1 MKVVIRE
8 RYLNQIRPHYDIDI
22 IKVLI
27 GIRRSGKSELVKQI
41 IGDLS
46 NSGINSNQII
56 YINFEDMR
64 NEELLDYKE
73 LNKHLIRSLD
83 KTYKTYIFLDEIQ
96 YVFNFEKVISSLKAS
111 ENVSIFITGSSSSI
125 VSGELA
131 TLIGGRYVSFTIQP
145 LSFDEFY
152 SLNEFNQTS
161 NKEEALNTYL
171 KWGGLPQVYQYKDE
185 NGIIAYLNDVYD
197 SIVIKDILNRTEKK
211 NYNLLKKVIEYL
223 FDNSGKIFSTN
234 TVYEEL
240 FNIDRSIQ
248 NDSVS
253 EAVRL
258 IIEANVV
265 SECKRYDLK
274 GKKILSR
281 LEKYYISDL
290 GLKSVVNKRNDDFG
304 FNIETVIFNELISR
318 GYQCFVGKTY
328 KGEVDFVVF
337 NGTKKCFIQV
347 AYLLATDEVIE
358 REFGAFK
365 PIKDQSPKFVLSM
378 DKFDFTRDGITHINI
393 IDFLL
398 FKKDI
403 FFT

>member
-96 YVFNFEKVISSLKAS
+96 YVFNFEKVISSLKAT

-161 NKEEALNTYL
+161 NKEEAFNTYL

-211 NYNLLKKVIEYL
+211 NYNLLKK
-223 FDNSGKIFSTN
+223 
-234 TVYEEL
+234 
-240 FNIDRSIQ
+240 
-248 NDSVS
+248 
-253 EAVRL
+253 
-258 IIEANVV
+258 
-265 SECKRYDLK
+265 
-274 GKKILSR
+274 
-281 LEKYYISDL
+281 
-290 GLKSVVNKRNDDFG
+290 
-304 FNIETVIFNELISR
+304 
-318 GYQCFVGKTY
+318 
-328 KGEVDFVVF
+328 
-337 NGTKKCFIQV
+337 
-347 AYLLATDEVIE
+347 
-358 REFGAFK
+358 
-365 PIKDQSPKFVLSM
+365 
-378 DKFDFTRDGITHINI
+378 
-393 IDFLL
+393 FL
-398 FKKDI
+398 
-403 FFT
+403 